1 MASLYPYIAANAR
14 AGQKLELKLHEFLWR
29 SVGQGSILILN
40 PFEVDLT
47 GHLSVIVYSGDRR
60 FWATASGSLTIAG
73 DPLLVNFPSHA
84 ADDPTCCPSLERIRT
99 FRLREACLVGETT
112 E

>member
-60 FWATASGSLTIAG
+60 FWATASRSLTIAG
-73 DPLLVNFPSHA
+73 RPPPRQFSEPRGRRPDLL
-84 ADDPTCCPSLERIRT
+84 PSLERIRT